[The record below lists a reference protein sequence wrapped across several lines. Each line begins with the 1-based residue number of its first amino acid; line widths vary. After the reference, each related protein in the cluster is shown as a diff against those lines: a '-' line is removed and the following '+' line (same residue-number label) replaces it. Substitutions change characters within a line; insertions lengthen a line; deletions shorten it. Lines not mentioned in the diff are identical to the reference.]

1 MISVMSLG
9 ASQNARFK
17 KKFLV
22 FLGVVIIALSP
33 VSQALART
41 LTPFDHTGTDLATS
55 PNLTQKIADES
66 QSPSK
71 VSLASGF
78 NPEVDGFQFS
88 NWTEPFSSTTES
100 LALLISIFGS
110 ESICRQDSLSTTCDP
125 YPSAVTFASAMNER
139 LADGRCEG
147 MVVLASKLFNEKRNG
162 LRLGNT
168 SDLTKDQLAQEISY
182 WWGTQILPAVSA
194 ESQRTRKLL
203 PSELLELIGTS
214 ITSGATSSLGI
225 YQGESGHT
233 LLPIAMRTIN
243 GTVHIDVYDGNTP
256 NITQT
261 LTINTVNESWDY
273 SARDLSGSLLM
284 QWSGSGAGSLDVI
297 PIATRIPQTTTSF
310 ANSK

>member
-71 VSLASGF
+71 VSLTSGF

-243 GTVHIDVYDGNTP
+243 DTVHIDVYDGNTP
-256 NITQT
+256 KITQT
-261 LTINTVNESWDY
+261 LTINTMNESWVY
-273 SARDLSGSLLM
+273 SARDLSGNILM

>member
-1 MISVMSLG
+1 
-9 ASQNARFK
+9 
-17 KKFLV
+17 
-22 FLGVVIIALSP
+22 
-33 VSQALART
+33 
-41 LTPFDHTGTDLATS
+41 
-55 PNLTQKIADES
+55 
-66 QSPSK
+66 
-71 VSLASGF
+71 
-78 NPEVDGFQFS
+78 
-88 NWTEPFSSTTES
+88 
-100 LALLISIFGS
+100 
-110 ESICRQDSLSTTCDP
+110 
-125 YPSAVTFASAMNER
+125 MNER

-243 GTVHIDVYDGNTP
+243 DTVHIDVYDGNTP
-256 NITQT
+256 KITQT
-261 LTINTVNESWDY
+261 LTINTMNESWVY
-273 SARDLSGSLLM
+273 SARDLSGNILM

>member
-1 MISVMSLG
+1 MLSVMTPG
-9 ASQNARFK
+9 ASQGARTK
-17 KKFLV
+17 MKVLV
-22 FLGVVIIALSP
+22 FVAVVMVTLSP

-41 LTPFDHTGTDLATS
+41 LTPFDNSPTDQTTS
-55 PNLTQKIADES
+55 PNLTQKVADEL

-71 VSLASGF
+71 VSLTSGF

-261 LTINTVNESWDY
+261 LTINTANESWDY

-297 PIATRIPQTTTSF
+297 PIATRIPQATSSF
-310 ANSK
+310 ANLK

>member
-1 MISVMSLG
+1 MLSVMTPG
-9 ASQNARFK
+9 ASQGARTK
-17 KKFLV
+17 MKVLV
-22 FLGVVIIALSP
+22 FVAVVMVTLSP

-261 LTINTVNESWDY
+261 LTINTANESWDY

>member
-1 MISVMSLG
+1 MLSVMTSS
-9 ASQNARFK
+9 ASQGARPK
-17 KKFLV
+17 MKV
-22 FLGVVIIALSP
+22 FVFVAVVIVALSP
-33 VSQALART
+33 ISQALART
-41 LTPFDHTGTDLATS
+41 LTPFDQALTGQATS
-55 PNLTQKIADES
+55 PNLTQKVADES
-66 QSPSK
+66 QSPST
-71 VSLASGF
+71 VSLTSGF

-88 NWTEPFSSTTES
+88 NWTEPLSSTTES

-139 LADGRCEG
+139 LANGRCEG
-147 MVVLASKLFNEKRNG
+147 MVVLASKLFNEKKNG
-162 LRLGNT
+162 LRLGKT
-168 SDLTKDQLAQEISY
+168 SDLTKDQLAQQISY

-203 PSELLELIGTS
+203 PSELLDLIGTS

-243 GTVHIDVYDGNTP
+243 GTVNIDVYDGNTP

-310 ANSK
+310 ANSR

>member
-22 FLGVVIIALSP
+22 FLGVVIVALSP

-55 PNLTQKIADES
+55 PNLTQKVVNK
-66 QSPSK
+66 K
-71 VSLASGF
+71 VNPLPATLTSGF

-88 NWTEPFSSTTES
+88 NWTESLPTSAES
-100 LALLISIFGS
+100 IALLISIFGS
-110 ESICRQDSLSTTCDP
+110 DSICRQNSSSTTCDP
-125 YPSAVTFASAMNER
+125 YPSASSFALAMNER

-168 SDLTKDQLAQEISY
+168 SDLTKDQLAQQISY

-194 ESQRTRKLL
+194 ESQRTRELQ
-203 PSELLELIGTS
+203 PSDLIDLIGES
-214 ITSGATSSLGI
+214 ITSGATSTLGI

-233 LLPIAMRTIN
+233 LLPIAMRALN
-243 GTVHIDVYDGNTP
+243 DTVHIDVYDGNTP
-256 NITQT
+256 KITQT
-261 LTINTVNESWDY
+261 LTINTVNESWVY
-273 SARDLSGSLLM
+273 AARDLNGNTLM

-297 PIATRIPQTTTSF
+297 PVAVRTPQATSSF
-310 ANSK
+310 VNSK

>member
-1 MISVMSLG
+1 
-9 ASQNARFK
+9 
-17 KKFLV
+17 
-22 FLGVVIIALSP
+22 
-33 VSQALART
+33 
-41 LTPFDHTGTDLATS
+41 
-55 PNLTQKIADES
+55 
-66 QSPSK
+66 
-71 VSLASGF
+71 
-78 NPEVDGFQFS
+78 
-88 NWTEPFSSTTES
+88 
-100 LALLISIFGS
+100 
-110 ESICRQDSLSTTCDP
+110 
-125 YPSAVTFASAMNER
+125 MNER

>member
-1 MISVMSLG
+1 VMSLG

-297 PIATRIPQTTTSF
+297 PIATRIPQATSSF
-310 ANSK
+310 ANLK